1 METFKQ
7 MWEGILAFGV
17 VSVALGVFCGALSKL
32 YKAIRRVEQNE
43 KQIEENESRIQLLG
57 QSVIENKE
65 QTALLA
71 ESAKINH
78 ENNLYKLCEDALKK
92 GYCSQDRRRIIERTN
107 DVYHSLGGNGDMK
120 DIIQK
125 ARALP
130 LEPEE

>member
-1 METFKQ
+1 METFQQ

-17 VSVALGVFCGALSKL
+17 VSVALGVLSNALRKL
-32 YKAIRRVEQNE
+32 YKTLRRVEQSE
-43 KQIEENESRIQLLG
+43 KQIEEYKNRIQALE
-57 QSVIENKE
+57 QSAIENIE

-92 GYCSQDRRRIIERTN
+92 EYCSQDRRRIIERTN